1 MADMNSVVRNPIV
14 LGGAAVL
21 VVAAAVG
28 GYFLGANKTG
38 GSMLGGTKTAAV
50 GGVCGATL
58 SRASNIGLI
67 DSTATLASAD
77 ATATDTK
84 GREVCTAKA
93 GATTYTLTVD
103 VLCDDMSQGK
113 CLNLYKVTDS
123 AGATLYQR
131 TKFLDPT

>member
-1 MADMNSVVRNPIV
+1 MADMNGVMRSPIV

-28 GYFLGANKTG
+28 GYFLGTHKSGG
-38 GSMLGGTKTAAV
+38 GSGSTQTAAV

-58 SRASNIGLI
+58 SRAANIGI
-67 DSTATLASAD
+67 VDSTAKLTASE
-77 ATATDTK
+77 ATTTDTK
-84 GREVCTAKA
+84 GREVCTAKS
-93 GATTYTLTVD
+93 GDVTYTMTVD
-103 VLCDDMSQGK
+103 VLCDDMSKGK